1 MNDVF
6 VAEEWAHV
14 YVRSVK
20 TLRHCAF
27 PESVFAQLYLISV
40 KHSQFAKRK
49 LINYHKRCSIPN
61 NCILYILFEVTMT
74 KKSEP
79 SSRWRQ

>member
-49 LINYHKRCSIPN
+49 LIN
-61 NCILYILFEVTMT
+61 
-74 KKSEP
+74 
-79 SSRWRQ
+79 